1 MTIDA
6 RRRRWSR
13 LLVGTAF
20 VAALTVGV
28 PTTALAA
35 PAPPAA
41 PTAPSVDAAQRVRTT
56 WETRGRPVAMAVV
69 RTTSVDLVD
78 QGRLTRRIPRTGATV
93 TLAALDRYLPRDW
106 LSITDGTARLSA
118 ALVLT
123 PGVALDVAAPVTTLQ
138 LAGGATA
145 PEAASIYTGSGA
157 VTLRGVTVTSVDRT
171 SGQVMAPG
179 PGRPF
184 VLVSPNGRFTA
195 TDSTVGDLGTAPR
208 GAQTQADA
216 EDHPGIDFHTGST
229 GSLVRTS
236 VLRNGTGVVLDGA
249 QGVRLEDVTVSGSA
263 GSGLVLRGD
272 RGTTMSGVRAEHNGD
287 YGVQVVGPSTDRP
300 VTGITAVGN
309 GRYGITLNRQ
319 TGTRVADVTTS
330 SNESGGLELSQSRD
344 VTVSGLTATGEPI
357 GVFTHVNTAN
367 VVLDRLAVTGGRR
380 GALVEKTTQ
389 GLTLQDSTIT
399 GATVTGIANGG
410 KDVTIRDVTLGDS
423 ETGLRIERGAD
434 GLTAVGLRLSG
445 GEDGVVASAGT
456 TGVVLQDLR
465 ADALSGTAVRSA
477 SPDAR
482 IVGGMIAGGST
493 GIDVA
498 APTSISGTS
507 ISLTEQGIRAQSP
520 GIVHVDG
527 VDVDAVDVGIDTG
540 GTSPVLLTR
549 SRVHALEAVRGTV
562 TAEGVN
568 DLSLPPLNLLGAV
581 GIPLIVLA
589 VALQAIAALR
599 GRRFGGDKRR
609 KPPMPPAA
617 TTTAGP
623 PARHARPPVPADA
636 R

>member
-1 MTIDA
+1 MTDA
-6 RRRRWSR
+6 RRRWWSR
-13 LLVGTAF
+13 LLVGTACA
-20 VAALTVGV
+20 AALTVGV
-28 PTTALAA
+28 PAVALAA
-35 PAPPAA
+35 PVPPTAPAA
-41 PTAPSVDAAQRVRTT
+41 PAADAAQRARTT
-56 WETRGRPVAMAVV
+56 WESRGRPVAMVVV
-69 RTTSVDLVD
+69 RPTSVDLVD
-78 QGRLTRRIPRTGATV
+78 QGRLTRRIPRTGTTV
-93 TLAALDRYLPRDW
+93 TLGTLDRYLPRDW

-118 ALVLT
+118 VLVLT
-123 PGVALDVAAPVTTLQ
+123 PDVTLDVAAPVTTLQ

-157 VTLRGVTVTSVDRT
+157 VTLTGVTVTSVDRA

-184 VLVSPNGRFTA
+184 VLVSPDGRFTA
-195 TDSTVGDLGTAPR
+195 TDSTIGDLGTAPR
-208 GAQTQADA
+208 EAQTQADA
-216 EDHPGIDFHTGST
+216 EDHPGLDFHSGST

-236 VLRNGTGVVLDGA
+236 LLRNGTGLVLDGA
-249 QGVRLEDVTVSGSA
+249 QGVHLEDVTISGSA

-272 RGTTMSGVRAEHNGD
+272 RGTTMSNTRTEHNGD

-300 VTGITAVGN
+300 VTGITAVAN
-309 GRYGITLNRQ
+309 GSYGITLNRQ
-319 TGTRVADVTTS
+319 TGTRVTDVTTS
-330 SNESGGLELSQSRD
+330 GNESGGLELSQSRD
-344 VTVSGLTATGEPI
+344 VTVSGLTATDEPT

-367 VVLDRLAVTGGRR
+367 VVLDRLTVTGGRR
-380 GALVEKTTQ
+380 GAVVEKTTQ
-389 GLTLQDSTIT
+389 GLTLQASTIT
-399 GATVTGIANGG
+399 GSTVAGIADGG
-410 KDVTIRDVTLGDS
+410 KDITVRDVTVGGS
-423 ETGLRIERGAD
+423 ETALRIERGAS

-456 TGVVLQDLR
+456 SGVVLQDLR

-482 IVGGMIAGGST
+482 IVGGTIAGGST

-520 GIVHVDG
+520 GLVHVDG
-527 VDVDAVDVGIDTG
+527 VDVNAVDVGIDTG

-562 TAEGVN
+562 TAEGAN
-568 DLSLPPLNLLGAV
+568 DLSLPPLNLLGAI
-581 GIPLIVLA
+581 GIPLVALA
-589 VALQAIAALR
+589 VALQAVAALR

-609 KPPMPPAA
+609 KPPTPPAA
-617 TTTAGP
+617 PTTAGP
-623 PARHARPPVPADA
+623 PTMPARPPVPADV